1 LAKQIIDTTS
11 REKTSHEE
19 KKEFFPVYSL
29 WSFMDHTYAVIM
41 AGGGGTRLWP
51 VSRRERPKQLLPLIG
66 EETLFQS
73 TVQRLEGLFPPERI
87 LVVTVAEQ
95 VREMQLQAP
104 HIPVQNYLIEPAPRG
119 TASVVGL
126 AAAVLHKRDPE
137 AIMAVLPSDHFI
149 RNRDLFHYLLRAA
162 VDVANTD
169 YLVTLGIT
177 PTYAST
183 AYGYI
188 QQGAPVTGDFKYPT
202 YNVSRFKEKPDDPSA
217 QQMLR
222 LGGHSWNSGMF
233 IWRTVRILSEFEQQM
248 PDLAAA
254 LGKIVSSLDSPDADM
269 ILNSVWQDLKVET
282 IDYGIMENAERVA
295 VLPAGGL
302 GWSDVGSWDSLF
314 EVMLPDMDGNIG
326 VNGQHLALDTHNT
339 LIYATPGSERLVVTI
354 GVDDM
359 VVVDADDVLMIC
371 KADQAQ
377 KVRSVVAHLK
387 KHRQERYL

>member
-1 LAKQIIDTTS
+1 
-11 REKTSHEE
+11 
-19 KKEFFPVYSL
+19 
-29 WSFMDHTYAVIM
+29 MDHTYAVIM

-51 VSRRERPKQLLPLIG
+51 VSRKERPKQLLPLIG
-66 EETLFQS
+66 EETLFQG

-95 VREMQLQAP
+95 VTEMRQQAP
-104 HIPVQNYLIEPAPRG
+104 EIPLENYLVEPAPRG

-126 AAAVLHKRDPE
+126 AAAVLHKRDPQATM
-137 AIMAVLPSDHFI
+137 AILPSDHFI

-162 VDVANTD
+162 CEVAQTG

-177 PTYAST
+177 PTFPST

-188 QQGAPVTGDFKYPT
+188 QQGAPVPGDFKYPA
-202 YNVSRFKEKPDDPSA
+202 YNVSRFTEKPDDATA
-217 QQMLR
+217 QKMLR

-233 IWRTVRILSEFEQQM
+233 IWTAERILGEFQARM
-248 PDLAAA
+248 PELYSA
-254 LGKIVSSLDSPDADM
+254 LEKIMAGLNAPDSASV
-269 ILNSVWQDLKVET
+269 IESVWPDLKVET
-282 IDYGIMENAERVA
+282 IDYGVMEKAERVA

-314 EVMLPDMDGNIG
+314 EVLLPDMDGNIG

-339 LIYATPGSERLVVTI
+339 LIYGDSSSERLVVTI
-354 GVDDM
+354 GVDDTI
-359 VVVDADDVLMIC
+359 VVDAGDVLLIC
-371 KADQAQ
+371 KSDQSQ
-377 KVRSVVAHLK
+377 KVRDVVAHLR